1 MTLNNTEIW
10 RTSTPEPTT
19 SGIVWTYTKV
29 RALRLSAPRR
39 APDDAA
45 QDVTRYIPLFAVPS
59 TFSMELNN
67 VLTASLNGQYATRV
81 VATFYAA
88 GPGAPAAGRA
98 DLIIPI
104 GVRDSTSQGAE
115 ASVPPT
121 FSENVTFPRSAVAAY
136 AELYASG
143 NGNEE
148 FWYTNSPNA
157 YLGDLPSGDAF
168 GNGPFREVR
177 LSVDGR
183 LAGVAFPYP
192 VIFTGGILPT
202 AWRPITSFGALD
214 LPTYYVDLTPFIPIL
229 VDGKPHNISLGT
241 CLRHTRVRRAH
252 VLQTS
257 RRSSRT
263 TRSTRIGTC
272 RPISR

>member
-1 MTLNNTEIW
+1 
-10 RTSTPEPTT
+10 
-19 SGIVWTYTKV
+19 
-29 RALRLSAPRR
+29 
-39 APDDAA
+39 
-45 QDVTRYIPLFAVPS
+45 VTRYIPLFAVPS

-148 FWYTNSPNA
+148 FWYTSVSNA
-157 YLGDLPSGDAF
+157 ALGDLPSGEAF
-168 GNGPFREVR
+168 GDGSFREVR

-183 LAGVAFPYP
+183 LAGIAFPYP

-229 VDGKPHNISLGT
+229 VDGKPHNISLGA

-252 VLQTS
+252 GPQTS

-263 TRSTRIGTC
+263 MRSTRIGTC
-272 RPISR
+272 LRTFK